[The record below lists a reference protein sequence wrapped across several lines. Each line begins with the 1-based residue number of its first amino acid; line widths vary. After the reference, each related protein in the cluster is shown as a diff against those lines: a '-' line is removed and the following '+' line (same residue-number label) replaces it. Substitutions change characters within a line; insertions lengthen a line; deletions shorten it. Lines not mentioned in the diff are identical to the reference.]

1 MMLLFKANVVT
12 DFLQIGIGEF
22 LVKCKRFQTMK
33 VAFLLPVFYKGLCL
47 VEVDVRMVAQPLYAT
62 TVQVDEVD
70 GPGVD
75 GKPGL
80 QLIIVCRL
88 LRIPFSAP
96 PSAFEET
103 ISHTGIIKELSI
115 MPMMKRTW

>member
-1 MMLLFKANVVT
+1 MMLLFKTNVVT

-80 QLIIVCRL
+80 QLGGVQM
-88 LRIPFSAP
+88 
-96 PSAFEET
+96 
-103 ISHTGIIKELSI
+103 LSLI
-115 MPMMKRTW
+115 HI

>member
-62 TVQVDEVD
+62 TVQVDADSLRLWKFSFVFRM
-70 GPGVD
+70 
-75 GKPGL
+75 GKPVCGL
-80 QLIIVCRL
+80 
-88 LRIPFSAP
+88 
-96 PSAFEET
+96 
-103 ISHTGIIKELSI
+103 HG
-115 MPMMKRTW
+115 

>member
-33 VAFLLPVFYKGLCL
+33 VAFLLPVFDKGLCL

-62 TVQVDEVD
+62 TVQVDEAD
-70 GPGVD
+70 GTGVD

-80 QLIIVCRL
+80 QLAGVQMDFL
-88 LRIPFSAP
+88 
-96 PSAFEET
+96 
-103 ISHTGIIKELSI
+103 
-115 MPMMKRTW
+115 